1 MIFKSR
7 HDLDMIHLTQ
17 KNDLTFSF
25 FSHGGLCRAMCGEIM
40 INQILGSPVEGS
52 LNNVYLRVKQGD
64 SIAFAP
70 LVGPQSQS
78 AFAYS
83 ERQAVWRGRWKDLAY
98 TCALTLHPEETLWF
112 WTVDLRNYSS
122 TEQICDVV
130 YTQDIGLAPEAVVR
144 NNEAYCS
151 HYIDHHVLRHAQH
164 GFVVCSRQNQAYLGA
179 HPWLIQGCISRAVGY
194 VTDAFSFYGLS
205 YKDEHVPY
213 ALMQPYLANEKKQY
227 EMAFCGLQCND
238 IQLAPGERGTVT
250 FYAAYTPD
258 HPAPTQDADQARID
272 AAVALVV
279 QSQESETAASLT
291 DQDVTKTVFHHPTM
305 LDGLDFTADDVESLF
320 PAPRRH
326 QEYLE
331 GDLLSFFYGQTS
343 HIVLKAKERYT
354 ERPHGHIL
362 RSGSSL
368 LPHDD
373 SISSTTYMYGVF
385 HSHMTMGNTS
395 FNKIWSLMRTPLNLF
410 KSSGQRIFVK
420 YGDRYLLLGMP
431 SCYEIDLNACRW
443 IYKTE
448 QGTIIVKSWVS
459 AYEAVA
465 FLSIESDMAYEF
477 VIVSHATLGVHELD
491 HRGHIDIDAQTA
503 TVTLTPHNDTDM
515 KKMYPEAVFYVTT
528 SEPAKVQEIGADAWL
543 FADGQSRDL
552 AYLTIQT
559 KRLHTFSLVVTGSI
573 LQGQDAETLLRKHQ
587 TRPID
592 FEKDQ
597 RDARSFWRAASKKP
611 KLSLGREFQLIDR
624 WNDIFYWYL
633 HNGVIHGAAP
643 HGLEQYTGAAWG
655 VRDVCQGPV
664 ELFLAT
670 RQYATIKDI
679 LLTVFSHQYEDT
691 ADWPQW
697 FMFDRFTYIQHPGS
711 HGDVIVWPLKALALY
726 LEATSDFS
734 ILDVNIPYTDRRT
747 FALTPQTSTLLQ
759 HAQRAID
766 AIEARFIVGA
776 ALPRYGEGDWNDTL
790 QPADA
795 ALREQLVSAWTVAL
809 TYQTFRQL
817 AQAMRRAGL
826 DHERVRQLAQRM
838 RGDFQQY
845 LVQDQV
851 VCGFGRFHDD
861 GHVEPLLHP
870 RDQQTGIQ
878 YRLLPMTRSMIGELF
893 SPEQALAH
901 MHLIDAHLAFPD
913 GVRLM
918 NKPVL
923 YQGGARVFFRRA
935 EEAAYFGREIGL
947 QYVHAHIRYIEAMC
961 KMGQAIKAYE
971 AICQI
976 MPIGIQDY
984 VPNALTRQSNAY
996 FSSSDA
1002 DIRDRYEAESSFGRL
1017 REGKVFVKGGWRI
1030 YSSGPGILVNQMIS
1044 NILGLRDY
1052 YEYIVIDPVLPKL
1065 LDGLRFAFEAETQLV
1080 TYVFTI
1086 ARDEGAAVQSVSVN
1100 GREVGFVRQE
1110 NPYRLGGAMIERSVF
1125 QMLLD
1130 REDNIVSVSVR

>member
-25 FSHGGLCRAMCGEIM
+25 FPHGGLYRAACGEIL
-40 INQILGSPVEGS
+40 INQILGSPVEGA
-52 LNNVYLRVKQGD
+52 LNNIYLRLKQGG
-64 SIAFAP
+64 SIEFAP

-78 AFAYS
+78 AFAYN
-83 ERQAVWRGRWKDLAY
+83 ERQAVWRGQWNSLAY
-98 TCALTLHPEETLWF
+98 TCSLTLHPEETLWF
-112 WTVDLRNYSS
+112 WTVDLHNLGSA
-122 TEQICDVV
+122 EQICDVI
-130 YTQDIGLAPEAVVR
+130 YAQDMGLAPEAVVR

-151 HYIDHHVLRHAQH
+151 HYIDHYVLKHVQH
-164 GFVVCSRQNQAYLGA
+164 GFVMCSRQNQAYLGT
-179 HPWLIQGCISRAVGY
+179 HPWLSQGCIGRAVGY
-194 VTDAFSFYGLS
+194 VTDAVSFYGLS
-205 YKDEHVPY
+205 YKDKYIPY
-213 ALMQPYLANEKKQY
+213 ALTQQRLTSEKKQY

-238 IQLAPGERGTVT
+238 MYLAPDERGNVT

-258 HPAPTQDADQARID
+258 HPAPTQDTDQARID

-279 QSQESETAASLT
+279 QLQENETTLPLT
-291 DQDVTKTVFHHPTM
+291 NQEITTTIFHHPTM
-305 LDGLDFTADDVESLF
+305 MNGHDLTEDDIEALF

-326 QEYLE
+326 QEYLNGE
-331 GDLLSFFYGQTS
+331 LLSFFYGHTA
-343 HIVLKAKERYT
+343 HIILRAKEKHT

-362 RSGSSL
+362 RSGSAL

-373 SISSTTYMYGVF
+373 MMSSTAYIYGVF

-410 KSSGQRIFVK
+410 KSTGQRIFVK
-420 YGDRYLLLGMP
+420 DGDRHQLLGMP

-443 IYKTE
+443 VYKTD
-448 QGTIIVKSWVS
+448 QGTIIIKSWMSVRD
-459 AYEAVA
+459 AAA
-465 FLSIESDMAYEF
+465 CLSIESDAAHEF

-503 TVTLTPHNDTDM
+503 TVKLTPHDDTDM
-515 KKMYPEAVFYVTT
+515 KKMYPETVFHVTT
-528 SEPAKVQEIGADAWL
+528 AEPDKVQEIGADAWL

-559 KRLHTFSLVVTGSI
+559 KRVRTFSLVVTGST
-573 LQGQDAETLLRKHQ
+573 LHAQDAEALRRKYQ
-587 TRPID
+587 TQAVD
-592 FEKDQ
+592 FEQDQ
-597 RDARSFWRAASKKP
+597 RNAWSFWRGASKQP
-611 KLSLGREFQLIDR
+611 KLSLGREHQLIDR
-624 WNDIFYWYL
+624 LNDIFYWYI
-633 HNGVIHGAAP
+633 HNGLIHCSAP

-670 RQYATIKDI
+670 RHSTTIKDI

-697 FMFDRFTYIQHPGS
+697 FMFDRFTYIQHAES

-726 LEATSDFS
+726 LEATNDFS

-747 FALTPQTSTLLQ
+747 FALTSQASTLLQ

-766 AIEARFIVGA
+766 AIEAHFISGA

-795 ALREQLVSAWTVAL
+795 AMRERLVSAWTAAL
-809 TYQTFRQL
+809 TYQVFRQL
-817 AQAMRRAGL
+817 AQAFERAGL
-826 DHERVRQLAQRM
+826 EHEHLRQLAQRI
-838 RGDFQQY
+838 RDDFQQY
-845 LVQDQV
+845 LIQDEV
-851 VCGFGRFHDD
+851 VCGFGRFQED
-861 GHVEPLLHP
+861 GRVEPILHP
-870 RDQQTGIQ
+870 RDQQTEIH
-878 YRLLPMTRSMIGELF
+878 YRLLPMIRSMISELF
-893 SPEQALAH
+893 SPGQAQSH

-918 NKPVL
+918 DKPVP
-923 YQGGARVFFRRA
+923 YRGGARAFFRRA
-935 EEAAYFGREIGL
+935 EESAYFGREIGL
-947 QYVHAHIRYIEAMC
+947 QYVHAHIRYVEAMC
-961 KMGQAIKAYE
+961 KMGQAVKVYD

-984 VPNALTRQSNAY
+984 VPNALTRQSNTY

-1002 DIRDRYEAESSFGRL
+1002 DVRDRYEAEAFFERL
-1017 REGKVFVKGGWRI
+1017 REAQIPVKGGWRI
-1030 YSSGPGILVNQMIS
+1030 YSSGPGILINQIIS
-1044 NILGLRDY
+1044 NVLGLRDY
-1052 YEYIVIDPVLPKL
+1052 YEYIVIDPVLPKSL
-1065 LDGLRFAFEAETQLV
+1065 TGLRFTFAAEAQPV

-1086 ARDEGAAVQSVSVN
+1086 AHDEGAAVQAVSIN
-1100 GREVGFVRQE
+1100 GQEVGFARQE
-1110 NPYRLGGAMIERSVF
+1110 NPYRLGGAMIERAVF
-1125 QMLLD
+1125 QALLNS
-1130 REDNIVSVSVR
+1130 EDNIVSVSVG